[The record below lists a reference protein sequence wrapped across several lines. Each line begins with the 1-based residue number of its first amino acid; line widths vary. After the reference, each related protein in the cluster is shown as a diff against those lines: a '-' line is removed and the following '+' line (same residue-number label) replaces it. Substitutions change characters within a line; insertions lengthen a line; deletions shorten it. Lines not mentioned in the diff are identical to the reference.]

1 MAFNTDVDID
11 VADRDKV
18 LDLFKH
24 VPAKLTD
31 DKKHKTGVYFH
42 NVPTDHLNGTCAI
55 DYKQADDL
63 GFFKLDV
70 INNSAYKDID
80 PTKLEELISKE
91 PNWDLLLEE
100 KVVKKLFHVHD
111 HIDILRKLK
120 PKSVEQLASVLAII
134 RPAKRQLLEETWQQ
148 IEQKVWQ
155 KPTDGTYYFKKSHA
169 ISYAILIVMQLNT
182 ITNET

>member
-42 NVPTDHLNGTCAI
+42 NVPTDYLNGTCAI
-55 DYKQADDL
+55 DYKQADSL

-80 PTKLEELISKE
+80 PTKLEKLISKE

-100 KVVKKLFHVHD
+100 KGRSYVDRFGAVVPSKLAAQEASHRSTAMSCLH
-111 HIDILRKLK
+111 KL
-120 PKSVEQLASVLAII
+120 QAA
-134 RPAKRQLLEETWQQ
+134 LE
-148 IEQKVWQ
+148 
-155 KPTDGTYYFKKSHA
+155 
-169 ISYAILIVMQLNT
+169 
-182 ITNET
+182 